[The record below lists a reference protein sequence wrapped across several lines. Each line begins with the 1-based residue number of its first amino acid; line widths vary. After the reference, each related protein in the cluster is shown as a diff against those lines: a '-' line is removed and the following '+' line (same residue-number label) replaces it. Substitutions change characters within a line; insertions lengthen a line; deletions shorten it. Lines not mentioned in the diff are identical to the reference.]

1 MLVLIVGLGV
11 SLLFSGDDGSADPVA
26 GADAP
31 AEPDE
36 PDEPDAAEFVRS
48 LPAPRVS
55 TWDDLAQCETEG
67 KWDTATGNGFYG
79 GLQFTQASWLEV
91 GGTDSPHQASR
102 EEQIMRA
109 EFLHDLQG
117 WSAWPN
123 CSAQL
128 GLE

>member
-1 MLVLIVGLGV
+1 VLVVLVALAISRLFV
-11 SLLFSGDDGSADPVA
+11 SDDGSADAVA
-26 GADAP
+26 EADAP
-31 AEPDE
+31 AEPA
-36 PDEPDAAEFVRS
+36 EPDALEFVSS
-48 LPAPRVS
+48 LPAQRVA
-55 TWDDLAQCETEG
+55 TWDNLAECETES

-109 EFLHDLQG
+109 EFLFDLQG